1 MSQVVLGVLKLGAMS
16 TVPQVIVWTLPS
28 EEFELTKM
36 SRGDHDIFT
45 AIPDTITSLQ
55 HHFEAAHLTHDDIN
69 W

>member
-36 SRGDHDIFT
+36 SWGVHDIL
-45 AIPDTITSLQ
+45 SY
-55 HHFEAAHLTHDDIN
+55 LTRLLHCNIILRPHT
-69 W
+69 